1 MDNRILALS
10 SAGAKMKRGNPKGDT
25 PHLAHDFAKQ
35 SVVCYTLYL
44 CVCEKI
50 GVGEIGCQ
58 SNSRRKELASVPVL
72 ITEAKLFYSQ
82 IEGI

>member
-1 MDNRILALS
+1 
-10 SAGAKMKRGNPKGDT
+10 MKRGNPKGDT

-58 SNSRRKELASVPVL
+58 SNSRRKELASMPVL